1 MYNRKIFGRH
11 WTVWPRET
19 RPWTEIIKNHV
30 KQIINT
36 YFTNWARFGGGERR
50 YQAVTVGKTIVQSDS
65 QLISKLKVIVLD

>member
-50 YQAVTVGKTIVQSDS
+50 YQAVTVSKTIVQSDS